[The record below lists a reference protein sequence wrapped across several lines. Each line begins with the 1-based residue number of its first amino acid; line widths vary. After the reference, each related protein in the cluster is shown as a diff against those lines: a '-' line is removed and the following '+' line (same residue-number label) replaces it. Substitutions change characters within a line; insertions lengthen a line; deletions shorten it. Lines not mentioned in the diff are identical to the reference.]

1 MIMAVSPKCIC
12 PELLLTMPLYIYS
25 NPFFFF
31 CFVLF
36 LFNLFSRYRYADFE
50 NLIVYR
56 VWWGY
61 KESMIKGEGDAV
73 AGSEN
78 FDSVHPKKLF
88 VQGLPKLTT
97 EAEAIIRRAE
107 LERAFVK
114 YGGKL
119 GAIVTA
125 PLNCTFAFVELES
138 QSQAEQALLEQSS
151 NYRISKARR
160 SRFEALQEQREAM
173 KQAKGGPDEEWE

>member
-1 MIMAVSPKCIC
+1 
-12 PELLLTMPLYIYS
+12 
-25 NPFFFF
+25 
-31 CFVLF
+31 
-36 LFNLFSRYRYADFE
+36 
-50 NLIVYR
+50 
-56 VWWGY
+56 
-61 KESMIKGEGDAV
+61 MIKGEGDAV

-119 GAIVTA
+119 GKSRTFICQCPQEHISLLSTITPTLRLVFLLSRCYCHGSFKLYICIRRARITEPGGTSLIGAIFQ
-125 PLNCTFAFVELES
+125 L
-138 QSQAEQALLEQSS
+138 
-151 NYRISKARR
+151 
-160 SRFEALQEQREAM
+160 
-173 KQAKGGPDEEWE
+173 

>member
-1 MIMAVSPKCIC
+1 MAVSPKCIC

-119 GAIVTA
+119 GKSR
-125 PLNCTFAFVELES
+125 AFICQCPQEHVSPCLVQLPQLCYWYTS
-138 QSQAEQALLEQSS
+138 L
-151 NYRISKARR
+151 
-160 SRFEALQEQREAM
+160 SRCYCHGSFKLYICVCRA
-173 KQAKGGPDEEWE
+173 